1 MHFIL
6 LILITPKIQVA
17 LERKSGVPMHWK
29 GKQVLQL
36 GLHLLLPLVPSKW
49 LLSLNMLALE
59 GSTY

>member
-1 MHFIL
+1 
-6 LILITPKIQVA
+6 
-17 LERKSGVPMHWK
+17 MHWK